1 MEKFTQFRL
10 AAIIIL
16 LCAISLNTQATS
28 PVHVTATSGTTSG
41 DYSTLKAAFDAIN
54 NGTHQGDV
62 TIAINAST
70 TETAAAVLNASS
82 SPSSYT
88 SVNIYPTAT
97 ILSISGNLATP
108 LIDLN
113 GADNV
118 TIDGRVNA
126 TGSSKDLV
134 ITNTSTSS
142 VAGTSTIR
150 FINDACSNVVKYCTL
165 KGSTLNTAGG
175 LVFFSTTTGTTG
187 NDNNTVDNCN
197 ITCSADAN
205 RPVNSVYSIGTFA
218 KDNSGNTFSNNN
230 FYNFMRTGN
239 YSNGILL
246 YDNNSA
252 WTISGNSFYETSSF
266 IPTSNTGIYY
276 MIWILNFGSNFLITG
291 NYIGGTAPLCGGTA
305 FTKSSSPQYNNE
317 FNGIYLNTGS
327 GTASNIQGNTI
338 ANISWTNSGTK
349 SFKCIITDG
358 SADVNIGTT
367 LANTIGASTG
377 NASITF
383 TSDATGATLYGLYLA
398 NTGTT
403 VVHDNV
409 IGGITTA
416 NAATNATS
424 VYGIYS
430 SGSGTTTISSNTIGS
445 TITANSINASC
456 PSTGNSQF
464 VYGISTQ
471 STGTIDISNNVIANL
486 KNSCTGSSGQLMG
499 ISTYNGT
506 NTISGNTIRDLSIA
520 NTNSSSDYMSSI
532 LGICNQSTAGVHTI
546 SGNTIYNLSN
556 TSASFTGNVIGLYYQ
571 GSTTAS
577 TVSKNFIHSL
587 SVASTTALS
596 NIYGIK
602 IYNGA
607 TTWSNNIISVG
618 SNYNTNIYGIY
629 ENGDAGNN
637 NNLYFNTIYIYGDV
651 GYSEPKSYA
660 LYSATST
667 NTRDFRNNIF
677 DNQRFIGAK
686 SPVGLYANYA
696 AWFNY
701 GVSTNLTLDNNDYYI
716 SGMGSGVL
724 GHFNSANVPSLPL
737 VSGQDANSK
746 NADPVF
752 ASAGGT
758 LAANY
763 LPSNTSLIA
772 ATGTGITT
780 DYANA
785 ARSVIYPSMGA
796 YEYNVAPTIT
806 VTSTLGTPT
815 GYYSTLKAAFD
826 AINAGIHQGVI
837 TVKINNSTTETAAAV
852 LNASGTYGKA
862 PSSGSSSY
870 TSINMY
876 PTTTGL
882 SISGN
887 LATPLIDLNG
897 ADNVTIDGRVNATGS
912 SVSLT
917 ISNASTSATVGTSTI
932 RFISDAS
939 NNTVKYCT
947 LKGSQMIPNIP
958 GYGSGIVLFSTGTTT
973 GNDGNLIDHNNITNA
988 ADVNRPINAIFSL
1001 GTSAME
1007 NSGNTISNNN
1017 IYDFLIREASFATGI
1032 CVRDNNTNWTISGNS
1047 FYESALFATT
1057 GSTSYYFIIYIES
1070 GSGHTIS
1077 SNYIG
1082 GSSAACSGVW
1092 TKTGDFQH
1100 DFIGI
1105 CINSPST
1112 GTACEIQGNI
1122 IRNINWTSGS
1132 GSFTG
1137 INVAGSLGANI
1148 GTTAANVVGAA
1159 TGNGAITYTLNTTL
1173 PSQVNGIAT
1182 TSTGT
1187 VWIQNN
1193 TVGAITTN
1201 NSNTGYP
1208 TNIYGILS
1216 SGTGDRVI
1224 NANTIGSTAVATTNS
1239 IYASSPSTGAS
1250 QTVYGIYSEGSGN
1263 AMIIANTV
1271 SKLTNGTTN
1280 STAGTAGLINGITAA
1295 NGTNTISGNIVRDLT
1310 IANANTAAINT
1321 ASVTGI
1327 VLNYTTAA
1335 TQSITGNTI
1344 YNLSNTYAS
1353 FAGSVIGLYYNG
1365 STTSS
1370 AVSGNFI
1377 HSMSLNSA
1385 NSAASI
1391 YGIKIDGG
1399 SASFSNNIIS
1409 LGTGISTGYAL
1420 YGIKLLSAGTN
1431 TLDLFYNTVYIGGTA
1446 SSTTSNTYALSN
1458 GNGGNNFRTYKN
1470 NLFSNSRAGGSGGK
1484 HYAISVAVL
1493 NNLTIDYNDY
1503 YAPNGVL
1510 GFLGGDKT
1518 DLAAWK
1524 TATGQDI
1531 HSLNINPV
1539 FATPGGTLAAN
1550 YLPSESSLVAV
1561 TGTGITTDYAGITRS
1576 ATNPAMGAWEYNVS
1590 SAVTVSATSGTLT
1603 GVYPTLKG
1611 AFDAINTGTHKG
1623 DITIRINSSTT
1634 ESASAILY
1642 HSGYIP
1648 DKKAPATIISDYTS
1662 VNVYPTVTGLS
1673 ITGNLAVPLIDLNG
1687 ADNVTIDGRVNAT
1700 GSSKDL
1706 VISNTSTL
1714 STAGTSTIRFIN
1726 DANSNT
1732 VKYCTIKG
1740 SSTDASA
1747 GIIFF
1752 STTNGTMGNDGN
1764 TIDHNDITS
1773 SIDANRPI
1781 NAIYSLG
1788 TISKENS
1795 GNTIISN
1802 NIYNFLNRGLDS
1814 RGIYLY
1820 SNTTSCTISGNSFFE
1835 TATFGSTAIVTYE
1848 PIAIDN
1854 MAGANFTVAGNFI
1867 GGSSAACGGNWI
1879 TANENGNY
1887 FFGIYINVGNET
1899 ASNIQGNTIKNFSW
1913 SYSGD
1918 EDVLWYAV
1926 FLEHG
1931 NMNVGTDDGNTIGNS
1946 TGNGSI
1952 TITAGAGLGSVA
1964 GINMKG
1970 AGIKSIQKNIIGS
1983 FTVDGSDHTKGHFF
1997 TGISSMC
2004 SGTGTINNNKIG
2016 SETTAN
2022 SINLISP
2029 STEMEQEVDGI
2040 YNYGPGSVTISGN
2053 TIANMT
2059 NGTTNSSIITP
2070 GLIHGITT
2078 SNGSNTISGNTV
2090 RDLTIANAN
2099 SNASEQVSV
2108 GGIVLDDITNVAQSI
2123 TGNTIYNLSNTYASF
2138 AGNVIGLYYNGSTT
2152 ASAVSG
2158 NFIHS
2163 LSVSPTSTS
2172 SANIYGIKI
2181 QNGATTWSNNIISVG
2196 SNYLANVY
2204 GIYERGDVGNDNNLY
2219 YNTIYISGI
2228 VVSSVP
2234 KSYAL
2239 YSKTSTNTRNFR
2251 NNIFDNER
2259 HINDKSP
2266 STGGYQHY
2274 AVWFNYS
2281 VSTNL
2286 TLDYNE
2292 YYAPGFAA
2300 LLGHYNSADVFS
2312 LPIIPGQDASSK
2324 SVSPGFASAG
2334 GTSAVNYLPS
2344 ALSLVAATGTGIT
2357 TDYGGNTRS
2366 LTYPAMGAWEYSVT
2380 PPCVNPTS
2388 GGTIAAAQTICS
2400 GGTPSAFT
2408 SSAAP
2413 SGYTGTLEYKW
2424 QMSTTSSS
2432 AGFSDIASSNAETYA
2447 SGTLTATAW
2456 FKRMARV
2463 SCKSDWTGAAES
2475 NVLQIAVDPVSVG
2488 GSIAGGTTVCSGSN
2502 TTELTLSGHTGNVVK
2517 WQKSTDNWLT
2527 PVDVANTTT
2536 TLVATNLI
2544 ATTKYRAVVQ
2554 SGVCASANSSDA
2566 TIAVDPV
2573 SVGGSIAGGTTVCSG
2588 SNTTE
2593 LTLSGHTG
2601 NVVKWQ
2607 KSTDNW
2613 LTPVDV
2619 ANTTTTLVAT
2629 NLTATTKYRAV
2640 VQSGVCSSANSSDA
2654 TITVDPVSVGGSIA
2668 GSTTV
2673 CLGANT
2679 TLLTLSGYTGS
2690 IIKWQKS
2697 TDNWLTPVDVANT
2710 TTTLLVTN
2718 LIATTKY
2725 RAVVQSGVCSSAN
2738 SSDATII
2745 VSPLPVPVI
2754 TGPTINVCP
2763 NSGWAIYTTDPGNN
2777 NYIWTVSAGGT
2788 IEDGQGTDLLY
2799 VNWNTS
2805 GMQWVAVTYTSSA
2818 GCPAVSPTQLNLT
2831 VLPIP
2836 GSSGAITGTAT
2847 VCAGASGVS
2856 YYVAPITNALAYVW
2870 NMPAGATIIS
2880 GLYTNSI
2887 MVDFAA
2893 DAASGPI
2900 YVAGNN
2906 LCGDGPPSPAFQ
2918 VTVNPIP
2925 AKPVVTADG
2934 NTLTSSAVNGN
2945 QWYWNSTEVAGATSQ
2960 VYIVPAANPGNYW
2973 TIVTLNECISDSSN
2987 HVYVAGVG
2995 VPENE
3000 SPNFNVFP
3008 VPNWGI
3014 FTARVNS
3021 SYADSY
3027 HILIYNTL
3035 GVLVHRGKEFK
3046 VLGNHEEIIDVS
3058 YLPSGIYSVILTNE
3072 QIKVVRKIFINK

>member
-70 TETAAAVLNASS
+70 TETATAVLNASS

-126 TGSSKDLV
+126 TGSSKDLA
-134 ITNTSTSS
+134 ITNTSTS
-142 VAGTSTIR
+142 ATAETSTIR
-150 FINDACSNVVKYCTL
+150 FINDASSNTVKYCTI
-165 KGSTLNTAGG
+165 KGSSMSAYGG
-175 LVFFSTTTGTTG
+175 VIYFSTTTVTTG
-187 NDNNTVDNCN
+187 NDNNTIDLND
-197 ITCSADAN
+197 ITNAADAN
-205 RPVNSVYSIGTFA
+205 RPINAIAGIGTSG
-218 KDNSGNTFSNNN
+218 KENSGNTISNNN
-230 FYNFMRTGN
+230 IFNFLNR
-239 YSNGILL
+239 S
-246 YDNNSA
+246 
-252 WTISGNSFYETSSF
+252 TISYGINIWNYNTTWSITGNSFYETASF
-266 IPTSNTGIYY
+266 VPTASVAYYGINIYY
-276 MIWILNFGSNFLITG
+276 TSGNGFIVNNNF
-291 NYIGGTAPLCGGTA
+291 IGGKSSSCGGTTWTKTAA
-305 FTKSSSPQYNNE
+305 FNNT
-317 FNGIYLNTGS
+317 FTAINLNVGT
-327 GTASNIQGNTI
+327 GTATSVQGNTI
-338 ANISWTNSGTK
+338 GNFDFANSLNASWYGINVLAG
-349 SFKCIITDG
+349 
-358 SADVNIGTT
+358 AVNIGTLT
-367 LANTIGASTG
+367 ANTIGAATG
-377 NASITF
+377 NGF
-383 TSDATGATLYGLYLA
+383 VTLTNGSAGGSFYGIYISS
-398 NTGTT
+398 TGTT
-403 VVHDNV
+403 NTQGNT
-409 IGGITTA
+409 IGSVT
-416 NAATNATS
+416 ATNSFGTNS
-424 VYGIYS
+424 TNIYGIYK

-785 ARSVIYPSMGA
+785 ARSVTYPSMGA

-1047 FYESALFATT
+1047 FYESAPFATT

-1070 GSGHTIS
+1070 GSGNTIS

-1344 YNLSNTYAS
+1344 YNLSNTYSS

-1420 YGIKLLSAGTN
+1420 YGIKLLSADTN

-1503 YAPNGVL
+1503 YAPNGFL

-1524 TATGQDI
+1524 AATGQDI
-1531 HSLNINPV
+1531 HSLNVNPV

-1550 YLPSESSLVAV
+1550 YLPSESSLMAV

-1634 ESASAILY
+1634 ESASAVLY

-1662 VNVYPTVTGLS
+1662 VNVYPTVTGL
-1673 ITGNLAVPLIDLNG
+1673 
-1687 ADNVTIDGRVNAT
+1687 
-1700 GSSKDL
+1700 
-1706 VISNTSTL
+1706 
-1714 STAGTSTIRFIN
+1714 
-1726 DANSNT
+1726 
-1732 VKYCTIKG
+1732 
-1740 SSTDASA
+1740 
-1747 GIIFF
+1747 
-1752 STTNGTMGNDGN
+1752 
-1764 TIDHNDITS
+1764 
-1773 SIDANRPI
+1773 
-1781 NAIYSLG
+1781 
-1788 TISKENS
+1788 
-1795 GNTIISN
+1795 
-1802 NIYNFLNRGLDS
+1802 
-1814 RGIYLY
+1814 
-1820 SNTTSCTISGNSFFE
+1820 
-1835 TATFGSTAIVTYE
+1835 
-1848 PIAIDN
+1848 
-1854 MAGANFTVAGNFI
+1854 
-1867 GGSSAACGGNWI
+1867 
-1879 TANENGNY
+1879 
-1887 FFGIYINVGNET
+1887 
-1899 ASNIQGNTIKNFSW
+1899 
-1913 SYSGD
+1913 
-1918 EDVLWYAV
+1918 
-1926 FLEHG
+1926 
-1931 NMNVGTDDGNTIGNS
+1931 
-1946 TGNGSI
+1946 
-1952 TITAGAGLGSVA
+1952 
-1964 GINMKG
+1964 
-1970 AGIKSIQKNIIGS
+1970 
-1983 FTVDGSDHTKGHFF
+1983 
-1997 TGISSMC
+1997 
-2004 SGTGTINNNKIG
+2004 
-2016 SETTAN
+2016 
-2022 SINLISP
+2022 
-2029 STEMEQEVDGI
+2029 
-2040 YNYGPGSVTISGN
+2040 
-2053 TIANMT
+2053 
-2059 NGTTNSSIITP
+2059 
-2070 GLIHGITT
+2070 
-2078 SNGSNTISGNTV
+2078 
-2090 RDLTIANAN
+2090 
-2099 SNASEQVSV
+2099 
-2108 GGIVLDDITNVAQSI
+2108 
-2123 TGNTIYNLSNTYASF
+2123 
-2138 AGNVIGLYYNGSTT
+2138 
-2152 ASAVSG
+2152 
-2158 NFIHS
+2158 
-2163 LSVSPTSTS
+2163 
-2172 SANIYGIKI
+2172 
-2181 QNGATTWSNNIISVG
+2181 
-2196 SNYLANVY
+2196 
-2204 GIYERGDVGNDNNLY
+2204 
-2219 YNTIYISGI
+2219 
-2228 VVSSVP
+2228 
-2234 KSYAL
+2234 
-2239 YSKTSTNTRNFR
+2239 
-2251 NNIFDNER
+2251 
-2259 HINDKSP
+2259 
-2266 STGGYQHY
+2266 
-2274 AVWFNYS
+2274 
-2281 VSTNL
+2281 
-2286 TLDYNE
+2286 
-2292 YYAPGFAA
+2292 
-2300 LLGHYNSADVFS
+2300 
-2312 LPIIPGQDASSK
+2312 
-2324 SVSPGFASAG
+2324 
-2334 GTSAVNYLPS
+2334 
-2344 ALSLVAATGTGIT
+2344 
-2357 TDYGGNTRS
+2357 
-2366 LTYPAMGAWEYSVT
+2366 
-2380 PPCVNPTS
+2380 
-2388 GGTIAAAQTICS
+2388 
-2400 GGTPSAFT
+2400 
-2408 SSAAP
+2408 
-2413 SGYTGTLEYKW
+2413 
-2424 QMSTTSSS
+2424 
-2432 AGFSDIASSNAETYA
+2432 
-2447 SGTLTATAW
+2447 
-2456 FKRMARV
+2456 
-2463 SCKSDWTGAAES
+2463 
-2475 NVLQIAVDPVSVG
+2475 
-2488 GSIAGGTTVCSGSN
+2488 
-2502 TTELTLSGHTGNVVK
+2502 
-2517 WQKSTDNWLT
+2517 
-2527 PVDVANTTT
+2527 
-2536 TLVATNLI
+2536 
-2544 ATTKYRAVVQ
+2544 
-2554 SGVCASANSSDA
+2554 
-2566 TIAVDPV
+2566 
-2573 SVGGSIAGGTTVCSG
+2573 
-2588 SNTTE
+2588 
-2593 LTLSGHTG
+2593 
-2601 NVVKWQ
+2601 
-2607 KSTDNW
+2607 
-2613 LTPVDV
+2613 
-2619 ANTTTTLVAT
+2619 
-2629 NLTATTKYRAV
+2629 
-2640 VQSGVCSSANSSDA
+2640 
-2654 TITVDPVSVGGSIA
+2654 
-2668 GSTTV
+2668 
-2673 CLGANT
+2673 
-2679 TLLTLSGYTGS
+2679 
-2690 IIKWQKS
+2690 
-2697 TDNWLTPVDVANT
+2697 
-2710 TTTLLVTN
+2710 
-2718 LIATTKY
+2718 
-2725 RAVVQSGVCSSAN
+2725 
-2738 SSDATII
+2738 
-2745 VSPLPVPVI
+2745 
-2754 TGPTINVCP
+2754 
-2763 NSGWAIYTTDPGNN
+2763 
-2777 NYIWTVSAGGT
+2777 
-2788 IEDGQGTDLLY
+2788 
-2799 VNWNTS
+2799 
-2805 GMQWVAVTYTSSA
+2805 
-2818 GCPAVSPTQLNLT
+2818 
-2831 VLPIP
+2831 
-2836 GSSGAITGTAT
+2836 
-2847 VCAGASGVS
+2847 
-2856 YYVAPITNALAYVW
+2856 
-2870 NMPAGATIIS
+2870 
-2880 GLYTNSI
+2880 
-2887 MVDFAA
+2887 
-2893 DAASGPI
+2893 
-2900 YVAGNN
+2900 
-2906 LCGDGPPSPAFQ
+2906 
-2918 VTVNPIP
+2918 
-2925 AKPVVTADG
+2925 
-2934 NTLTSSAVNGN
+2934 
-2945 QWYWNSTEVAGATSQ
+2945 
-2960 VYIVPAANPGNYW
+2960 
-2973 TIVTLNECISDSSN
+2973 
-2987 HVYVAGVG
+2987 
-2995 VPENE
+2995 
-3000 SPNFNVFP
+3000 
-3008 VPNWGI
+3008 
-3014 FTARVNS
+3014 
-3021 SYADSY
+3021 
-3027 HILIYNTL
+3027 
-3035 GVLVHRGKEFK
+3035 
-3046 VLGNHEEIIDVS
+3046 
-3058 YLPSGIYSVILTNE
+3058 
-3072 QIKVVRKIFINK
+3072 